1 MNNHFFCF
9 IPPSLGIHILKINYL
24 PFSGVQRLF
33 LHYEEGAWWPTAWQL
48 NTIKKQRK
56 TTSMHLQC
64 FQLDMEIRTSLTW
77 KWLFNSISSKW
88 ESFFCH
94 TIFWDNAD
102 DNSIPS
108 VDISL
113 SSCSKNIFNQENGFI
128 FSQWNLCYPLLV
140 FKPNLQNNKRQ
151 PD

>member
-1 MNNHFFCF
+1 
-9 IPPSLGIHILKINYL
+9 
-24 PFSGVQRLF
+24 
-33 LHYEEGAWWPTAWQL
+33 
-48 NTIKKQRK
+48 
-56 TTSMHLQC
+56 
-64 FQLDMEIRTSLTW
+64 MEIRTSLTW

-94 TIFWDNAD
+94 TIFCDNAD

-113 SSCSKNIFNQENGFI
+113 SSCSKNIFHQENGFI
-128 FSQWNLCYPLLV
+128 FSQRNLCYPLLV